1 MEQENIKY
9 SIQRA
14 NEENISLLSQLF
26 LESRGISISIEFLRK
41 KYNTIYS
48 GKTYFAHFALTP
60 EGKPAAFFCLF
71 PCFVS
76 IDSKQLLAGQSA
88 DIITHV
94 DHQKKGLFKLLGK
107 ATEELAFAEGMH
119 ILFAFPNEN
128 SFPGF
133 VRSLQ
138 WYHAGNFHIYKFKA
152 NGFPIYNALHK
163 LKLGKLYSPFSKQI
177 LRKSKI
183 ESSKFIGSI
192 PRKSVNSGFRNTDFY
207 QYKQYNNSFF
217 IEIEDLQIWAK
228 IDSILWIGDISINER
243 ISTEQVLAILKKLT
257 NKLGLTDFI
266 FEVSQGSYWDLK
278 LSGIISPTI
287 GVPIVYKNLTDVNQ
301 CLPLEFTG
309 GDIDVF

>member
-1 MEQENIKY
+1 LEQINIKY

-26 LESRGISISIEFLRK
+26 LDSRGISISTEFLRK

-76 IDSKQLLAGQSA
+76 INGEQLLAGQSA

-107 ATEELAFAEGMH
+107 VTEELAFDEGMH

-138 WYHAGNFHIYKFKA
+138 WHHTGNLHIYKFKV
-152 NGFPIYNALHK
+152 NGFPLYNALHK
-163 LKLGKLYSPFSKQI
+163 LKLGTLYSTFSKLI
-177 LRKSKI
+177 LKNSRI

-192 PRKSVNSGFRNTDFY
+192 PRKSCNSGFRNAEFY
-207 QYKQYNNSFF
+207 RYKQYNNSIF
-217 IEIEDLQIWAK
+217 IDIEGLQIWAK
-228 IDSILWIGDISINER
+228 IDSILWIGDISINESV
-243 ISTEQVLAILKKLT
+243 STEQVISILKNLT
-257 NKLGLTDFI
+257 TKLGLNEFI

-278 LSGIISPTI
+278 LSGTMSPTI

-301 CLPLEFTG
+301 CLSLEFTR
-309 GDIDVF
+309 GDVDVF

>member
-1 MEQENIKY
+1 MEQGIPNY
-9 SIQRA
+9 SIHRA
-14 NEENISLLSQLF
+14 NEENISLLSLLF
-26 LESRGISISIEFLRK
+26 EESRGIKFSKEFLK
-41 KYNTIYS
+41 KKFNTMYA
-48 GKTYFAHFALTP
+48 GKRYIAHFALTQ
-60 EGKPAAFFCLF
+60 EGYPAAFFCVY
-71 PCFVS
+71 PCFVN
-76 IDSKQLLAGQSA
+76 IDGKQVLAGQSA
-88 DIITHV
+88 DIITHSK
-94 DHQKKGLFKLLGK
+94 HQKKGLFTLLGR
-107 ATEELAFAEGMH
+107 ATEALAFAEGIN

-133 VRSLQ
+133 VRSLG
-138 WYHAGNFHIYKFKA
+138 WHHTGNFHIYKLKS
-152 NGFPIYNALHK
+152 NGFPIYNALHR
-163 LKLGKLYSPFSKQI
+163 LNLGKLYSHFSKQI
-177 LRKSKI
+177 LSKSRI

-243 ISTEQVLAILKKLT
+243 VSTEQVLAILKKQT

-301 CLPLEFTG
+301 CLSLEFTG